1 MARTKSGLTLA
12 ALAAVLVVSSA
23 TAAPPKRSDPKLDLP
38 RVWAAREPS
47 AASWLWVVC
56 TPLPDT
62 KPRQARCSV
71 TQANVRKRTPNQATA
86 KLAESVGNALR
97 WTKDAA
103 AACWQADRS
112 ALPTTP
118 ALRERALA
126 FSAACRARDWR
137 TLASLLRAQSEED
150 AGACD
155 VSLAPPK
162 EDVYTQR
169 DENTWTYTLEGACG
183 AVAYTIWRRKYTDQH
198 WNFTQV
204 KSVPPNAEKGTLC
217 GDLPPTP
224 RTDWLDD
231 DRPVVKLGCDLF
243 K

>member
-1 MARTKSGLTLA
+1 M
-12 ALAAVLVVSSA
+12 
-23 TAAPPKRSDPKLDLP
+23 
-38 RVWAAREPS
+38 
-47 AASWLWVVC
+47 WVVC

-71 TQANVRKRTPNQATA
+71 TQANVRKRTPDPTTV
-86 KLAESVGNALR
+86 KLAESVASGLR

-103 AACWQADRS
+103 AACWHADRTG
-112 ALPTTP
+112 LPTTP

-126 FSAACRARDWR
+126 FSAACKAKDWR
-137 TLASLLRAQSEED
+137 SLAGLLRSQVAED
-150 AGACD
+150 SRSCD
-155 VSLAPPK
+155 VALAPPK

-169 DENTWTYTLEGACG
+169 DENTWTYTLDGACG

-204 KSVPPNAEKGTLC
+204 KSVPPNAEKGTIC
-217 GDLPPTP
+217 GDLSPVP
-224 RTDWLDD
+224 RTDWLTD
-231 DRPVVKLGCDLF
+231 DRPALELGCEIF